1 MAAAFQGYECG
12 PPLGVHNSCQEALK
26 AQLTELK
33 VQRSNLRKDMRDNRK
48 KAKNA
53 SKRKK
58 RLVQAL
64 LAPPHTVMF

>member
-1 MAAAFQGYECG
+1 MWTSFGG
-12 PPLGVHNSCQEALK
+12 PQFVPGSIESAVDRVEGAG
-26 AQLTELK
+26 
-33 VQRSNLRKDMRDNRK
+33 SNLRKDMRDNRK